1 MKGESDMCNLKRI
14 FAAACLL
21 VSLAVLPVLAG
32 CQESE
37 TVIHKEKSSTPT
49 EQTERTEHYHK

>member
-1 MKGESDMCNLKRI
+1 MCNLKRI